1 MGRTLNLTA
10 VSVILTLSMVSC
22 AFHQGTYYV
31 DSCDMTISIDQI
43 DYDLYRVYL
52 DTGHDIS
59 CRNYIDVTYHM
70 SEMPSVTFYFPFK
83 GSDTNTTYTVYVAD
97 RDNEVT
103 QYKSKDFNIEI
114 PKFYQKYP
122 GASSPE
128 WTDSTMFR
136 TPCIQ
141 VVLNA
146 YLDGIDVWGADGGN
160 TELPNWNDSDSVPP
174 VFIEYED
181 GSIVVLDQ
189 DK

>member
-1 MGRTLNLTA
+1 MKQIFNIIAL
-10 VSVILTLSMVSC
+10 SILVFICFVSC
-22 AFHQGTYYV
+22 VFTPRVYYV
-31 DSCDMTISIDQI
+31 DSVGMTLSIDRI
-43 DYDLYRVYL
+43 GDDLYRVYI
-52 DTGHDIS
+52 DNGHNIS
-59 CRNYIDVTYHM
+59 GRNYIDVIYHM

-83 GSDTNTTYTVYVAD
+83 GSYTDTTYTVYVAD
-97 RDNEVT
+97 RDSEVT
-103 QYKSKDFNIEI
+103 QHKSKDFNIEI

-146 YLDGIDVWGADGGN
+146 YLDGIHVWGADGEN
-160 TELPNWNDSDSVPP
+160 IELPSWNDSDSVPP

-189 DK
+189 DE